1 MLLKRLPQRLPQR
14 LSKSII
20 VHGLLLALAATMVVP
35 FVWMVMTSLKDGGE
49 VFTVPL
55 EWLPRTWHW
64 ENYPRALGM
73 APFGRF
79 FLNSTIMAVGI
90 VVGRLLFATL
100 GAYAFARL
108 HWPGRDTIFLLY
120 LATMMIPS
128 QVTLIPSFLII
139 FWLKWVNTYAA
150 LIVPSFAS
158 AFGVFLLRQFFLS
171 IPNELEDA
179 ARIDGCNRPQML
191 FYVVVPLSKQALA
204 VLALFSFMEAWNAFL
219 WPLLVTTTDS
229 MRTVQVGLSVFKDQF
244 YIIQW
249 PELMAGATVVTLPV
263 LLVYLLAQNYLIE
276 GIAMSGLKG

>member
-1 MLLKRLPQRLPQR
+1 MASPTLIKHPVTHTPTAQQRRATRLRALLKTLP
-14 LSKSII
+14 KSII

-35 FVWMVMTSLKDGGE
+35 FLWMVLTSFKDGGE

-79 FLNSTIMAVGI
+79 FLNSTIMALGI
-90 VVGRLLFATL
+90 VAGRLLFATL

-108 HWPGRDTIFLLY
+108 RWPGRDTIFLLY

-139 FWLKWVNTYAA
+139 FWLKWINTYAA

-171 IPNELEDA
+171 IPNWLSWRSLVLWKHGTLFCGPCLSPPPTPC
-179 ARIDGCNRPQML
+179 ARYRWGCR
-191 FYVVVPLSKQALA
+191 
-204 VLALFSFMEAWNAFL
+204 FL
-219 WPLLVTTTDS
+219 RISSTS
-229 MRTVQVGLSVFKDQF
+229 SNGRS
-244 YIIQW
+244 
-249 PELMAGATVVTLPV
+249 
-263 LLVYLLAQNYLIE
+263 
-276 GIAMSGLKG
+276 